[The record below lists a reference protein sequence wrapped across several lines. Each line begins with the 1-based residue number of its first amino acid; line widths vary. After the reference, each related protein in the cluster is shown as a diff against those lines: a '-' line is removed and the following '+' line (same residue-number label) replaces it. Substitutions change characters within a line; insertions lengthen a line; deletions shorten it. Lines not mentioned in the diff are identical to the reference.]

1 MISLQI
7 RCFIQIKSGESD
19 KGPDLY
25 RLPSSQESRKAILFL
40 YCERRIYLV
49 GTHMCSSWIAVSA
62 DGTGVVDSFSFGRD
76 VSYTVETNIFLE
88 AEIYHNFQNESN
100 YITSSCGN
108 NTKSMNNF
116 RVIWTRSHPISIL
129 KLS

>member
-1 MISLQI
+1 M
-7 RCFIQIKSGESD
+7 G
-19 KGPDLY
+19 
-25 RLPSSQESRKAILFL
+25 
-40 YCERRIYLV
+40 
-49 GTHMCSSWIAVSA
+49 WVSA

-100 YITSSCGN
+100 SITSSCGN
-108 NTKSMNNF
+108 NKKSMNNF
-116 RVIWTRSHPISIL
+116 RVIRTRSHPISIL